1 MVTIEYVNG
10 QISIKLM
17 GQKLSVL
24 KKEIHLT
31 QKHLKSSVQNGVS
44 QNVLTTEYNISSKSS
59 SIITIEHREIISIWQ
74 KERKQRKKNAWKSFC
89 TVSIM
94 IAIIK
99 KQP

>member
-1 MVTIEYVNG
+1 MVTIEHVYG

-17 GQKLSVL
+17 GQTLSIL

-44 QNVLTTEYNISSKSS
+44 QNV
-59 SIITIEHREIISIWQ
+59 ISIWQ
-74 KERKQRKKNAWKSFC
+74 KERKQRKKNAWKSFS

>member
-1 MVTIEYVNG
+1 MVTIEHVYG

-44 QNVLTTEYNISSKSS
+44 QNVLTTEYNISSKSV
-59 SIITIEHREIISIWQ
+59 IIQ
-74 KERKQRKKNAWKSFC
+74 
-89 TVSIM
+89 
-94 IAIIK
+94 
-99 KQP
+99 

>member
-1 MVTIEYVNG
+1 MVTIEHVYG

-17 GQKLSVL
+17 GQTLSIL

-44 QNVLTTEYNISSKSS
+44 
-59 SIITIEHREIISIWQ
+59 ISIWQ
-74 KERKQRKKNAWKSFC
+74 KERKQRKKNAWKSFS